1 MAETPAPTGL
11 PGLSRRLLPIP
22 RLPGLLGLGLA
33 GLLLVVI
40 LTLFGQRISGFDP
53 SAQAP
58 ASRLLP
64 PGTAR
69 HLLGTDQLGRDVLS
83 RVAAGFQW
91 SRAVGILATAIGGA
105 AGTLAGVL
113 AGWNQGWPRT
123 LLTRLMDTAIAFPYL
138 VLATAVIAVSGH
150 GFWALVLI
158 LGLGA
163 WVAFARVVY
172 AETRS
177 IKSREYVLA
186 ARLLGIP
193 VYRILATYVLR
204 GLRATLL
211 VVAAFVFA
219 DLLVAEASL
228 SFLGVGA
235 PLGSPSW
242 GNMLAAAREYVFT
255 APWLLY
261 GPAAAVVLAVMTANL
276 LGDGLARRW
285 HTGHA
290 AD

>member
-1 MAETPAPTGL
+1 MSEAGAPVEM
-11 PGLSRRLLPIP
+11 PGLSRRLLSLP
-22 RLPGLLGLGLA
+22 RMPALLLLGLA
-33 GLLLVVI
+33 GLALTILLTV
-40 LTLFGQRISGFDP
+40 FGVRISGFDP
-53 SAQAP
+53 TAQAP
-58 ASRLLP
+58 AQRLLP
-64 PGTAR
+64 PGTGG
-69 HLLGTDQLGRDVLS
+69 HLLGTDQLGRDVFS

-91 SRAVGILATAIGGA
+91 SVSVGLLATSIAGL
-105 AGTLAGVL
+105 AGTAGGIL
-113 AGWNQGWPRT
+113 AGWNEGWPRSV
-123 LLTRLMDTAIAFPYL
+123 LTRLMDTAIAFPYL

-150 GFWALVLI
+150 GFRALVLI

-172 AETRS
+172 AETQS
-177 IKSREYVLA
+177 IKRREYVLA

-193 VYRILATYVLR
+193 VSRVLLTYVLR
-204 GLRATLL
+204 GLRPTLL

-235 PLGSPSW
+235 PLGSASW

-261 GPAAAVVLAVMTANL
+261 APAGAVVLVVMTANL
-276 LGDGLARRW
+276 VGDGLSRRW
-285 HTGHA
+285 GTGRA
-290 AD
+290 GD